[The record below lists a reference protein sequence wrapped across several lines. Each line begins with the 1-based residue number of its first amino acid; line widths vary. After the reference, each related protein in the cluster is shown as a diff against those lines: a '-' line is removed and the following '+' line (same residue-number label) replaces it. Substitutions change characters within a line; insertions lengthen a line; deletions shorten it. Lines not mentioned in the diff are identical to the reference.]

1 MIFMNWFEILKI
13 SFKPVDRDRPAPNI
27 KIQPDEAHNAT
38 YGFRD
43 DSMTISGNPELTP
56 EQLARSLAHETTHQ
70 AQYNTE
76 PELQKLG
83 IETMTNLI
91 EFMSQINDIDIN
103 ILSNEEFMTI
113 WRELQPEMERT
124 LKKHFEL
131 ILTLEMQAY
140 IDRDFSDR
148 QFRIDFVNLMIEDI
162 IFRVTQIKNII
173 GMTDEK
179 FNYVQEILIRVLRP
193 LIDRIAASFVRRERV
208 RQ

>member
-1 MIFMNWFEILKI
+1 MSWFEILKI

-43 DSMTISGNPELTP
+43 DSMTISADSELTP
-56 EQLARSLAHETTHQ
+56 EELARLLAHETTHQ

-83 IETMTNLI
+83 IETMTYLI

-113 WRELQPEMERT
+113 WRELQPEMEKN
-124 LKKHFEL
+124 LKMLFEL
-131 ILTLEMQAY
+131 ILTIEMQAY
-140 IDRDFSDR
+140 VDRDFSDR
-148 QFRIDFVNLMIEDI
+148 DFRIDFVNLLIEDI
-162 IFRVTQIKNII
+162 IRRVTRIKDILN
-173 GMTDEK
+173 MTDEK
-179 FNYVQEILIRVLRP
+179 FNYVQDILIRVLRP
-193 LIDRIAASFVRRERV
+193 LIDRIATSFVRRERV